1 MEATPWSFQTGLIG
15 GTSEVH
21 SHIHI
26 CYSLSKGIVIT
37 GVSERVPEKLGSEAV
52 PVQNRQAAQKLLER
66 RTDAGPGFERGR
78 GRGRG
83 FRRGGGRYDADDQNE
98 RVMTLDEWEARK
110 STPSSSRAISDQ
122 ELAMKLQEQFNM
134 EDSHVRLPLFMFT
147 AVGI

>member
-1 MEATPWSFQTGLIG
+1 M
-15 GTSEVH
+15 
-21 SHIHI
+21 
-26 CYSLSKGIVIT
+26 
-37 GVSERVPEKLGSEAV
+37 SERVPEKLGSEAV

-122 ELAMKLQEQFNM
+122 EIAMRLQEQFNL
-134 EDSHVRLPLFMFT
+134 EDSHVCLTLFMFT